1 MKISSVDVNYSNKL
15 LVNNESS
22 KNNVSFGDLL
32 SNALRKT
39 NELQLVADEKARAF
53 SLGDS
58 TVDISDL
65 MISMEKAGLALSLTI
80 EIRNKLLESYQEIM
94 RMQV

>member
-53 SLGDS
+53 SLGDPN
-58 TVDISDL
+58 VDIADL
-65 MISMEKAGLALSLTI
+65 MVSMEKAGLALSLTI

>member
-1 MKISSVDVNYSNKL
+1 MNLSPVDGNYSNRL
-15 LVNNESS
+15 LLKNENP

-32 SNALRKT
+32 SKALKKT
-39 NELQLVADEKARAF
+39 NELQHEADEKARAF
-53 SLGDS
+53 SLGDPN
-58 TVDISDL
+58 VDIADL
-65 MISMEKAGLALSLTI
+65 MVSMEKAGLALSLTI